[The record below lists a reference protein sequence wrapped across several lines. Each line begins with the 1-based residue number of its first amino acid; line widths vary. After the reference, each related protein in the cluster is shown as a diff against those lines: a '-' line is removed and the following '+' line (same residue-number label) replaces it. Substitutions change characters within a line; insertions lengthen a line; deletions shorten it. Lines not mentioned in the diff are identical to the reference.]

1 MSIRDRMSGNEAI
14 ATAMRQINPDV
25 FAKEDRLVPPYQ
37 REQLFRV
44 VGSSS
49 MVFTKKGLS
58 MLTPYPEDPVNHQ
71 DGTGMAVKEM
81 RTRLGLTQE
90 ELSLKIGIP
99 EEIIR
104 EWELG
109 KQEPPE
115 HLIQLMEQ
123 LVRMKENGEP
133 DSCLRYH
140 VSADIYLSPSL
151 MDVLYERGVILRERD
166 VTADVVESELEKYIG
181 AFAEV
186 QSIRVD
192 EIRTPGYRPEEYYGV
207 DIAEAMAACPEMA
220 QKLEKGEISALD
232 LKAAYKKMMKKTD
245 KTG

>member
-1 MSIRDRMSGNEAI
+1 MKKLLAILILTTLVIGLFGCTGSGNGG
-14 ATAMRQINPDV
+14 NS
-25 FAKEDRLVPPYQ
+25 
-37 REQLFRV
+37 
-44 VGSSS
+44 GSS
-49 MVFTKKGLS
+49 
-58 MLTPYPEDPVNHQ
+58 TP
-71 DGTGMAVKEM
+71 
-81 RTRLGLTQE
+81 
-90 ELSLKIGIP
+90 LKIGIP

-166 VTADVVESELEKYIG
+166 VTADVVESELEKYIPG
-181 AFAEV
+181 FTTAEG
-186 QSIRVD
+186 S
-192 EIRTPGYRPEEYYGV
+192 
-207 DIAEAMAACPEMA
+207 
-220 QKLEKGEISALD
+220 
-232 LKAAYKKMMKKTD
+232 
-245 KTG
+245 